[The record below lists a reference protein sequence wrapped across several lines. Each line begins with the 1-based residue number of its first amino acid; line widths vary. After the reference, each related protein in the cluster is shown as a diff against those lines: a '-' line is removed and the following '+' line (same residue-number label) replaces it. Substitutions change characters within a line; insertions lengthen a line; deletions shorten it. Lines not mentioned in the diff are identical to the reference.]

1 MTNKG
6 RNLMLG
12 SGILL
17 LLGFLAHVGLGSSNS
32 ISVSELITE
41 LLKGPQEGSVIVWQ
55 FRIPRA
61 IQCVLTGAILGTTG
75 SVFQSLFRN
84 PLAEPYIVGTASGAA
99 VGGALVTAFGY
110 SAFAFGLA
118 MPVAGFFSGLLSL
131 WVVMRLATRRGT
143 LETPTLLLAGV
154 VAATLLSSL
163 LSLIILASGRDQ
175 GIVLRWMLGSE
186 SEAFWS
192 TIAALTITF
201 VLGFVLLYR
210 LSRKLNALSLGE
222 ETARTVGVDLVRTRN
237 SVLGIGTAMT
247 AVLVGAVGIIGF
259 VGLVAPH
266 IARKLGG
273 VDLRV
278 SLPLSSLFGSLI
290 VLFADAIA
298 QRGGQGAG
306 YPVGIVTAMIGA
318 PVLLWLLKDKSN
330 Q

>member
-1 MTNKG
+1 
-6 RNLMLG
+6 
-12 SGILL
+12 
-17 LLGFLAHVGLGSSNS
+17 
-32 ISVSELITE
+32 
-41 LLKGPQEGSVIVWQ
+41 
-55 FRIPRA
+55 
-61 IQCVLTGAILGTTG
+61 
-75 SVFQSLFRN
+75 
-84 PLAEPYIVGTASGAA
+84 
-99 VGGALVTAFGY
+99 
-110 SAFAFGLA
+110 
-118 MPVAGFFSGLLSL
+118 
-131 WVVMRLATRRGT
+131 
-143 LETPTLLLAGV
+143 
-154 VAATLLSSL
+154 
-163 LSLIILASGRDQ
+163 
-175 GIVLRWMLGSE
+175 MLGSE

-192 TIAALTITF
+192 TIAVLTITF
-201 VLGFVLLYR
+201 VSGFVLLYR

-306 YPVGIVTAMIGA
+306 YPVGIVTAIIGA